1 MASDA
6 LWIVSFKCVVKGY
19 QKCRFDVKDGEVFKV
34 LKKIGETGRA
44 FRIANEHGQLGHL
57 RSVLFCSLKCRGQF
71 INEVSVIRI
80 NCKKAEEKPVLMGL
94 LWGCFGLA
102 LYRFTRAN
110 RTQSI

>member
-44 FRIANEHGQLGHL
+44 FRNANEHGQLGHL
-57 RSVLFCSLKCRGQF
+57 QHVLFCSS
-71 INEVSVIRI
+71 SV
-80 NCKKAEEKPVLMGL
+80 VLHDSAGP
-94 LWGCFGLA
+94 GIV
-102 LYRFTRAN
+102 N
-110 RTQSI
+110 RTQSN

>member
-19 QKCRFDVKDGEVFKV
+19 QKCRFDVKDGEDFKV

-44 FRIANEHGQLGHL
+44 LRIANEHGQLGHL
-57 RSVLFCSLKCRGQF
+57 QRVLFCSLKCHGQF
-71 INEVSVIRI
+71 INGVSVIRI

-94 LWGCFGLA
+94 LWACFV
-102 LYRFTRAN
+102 
-110 RTQSI
+110 

>member
-34 LKKIGETGRA
+34 LKNIGETGRA

-57 RSVLFCSLKCRGQF
+57 QHVLFYSVLLNTMDSLYNVNG
-71 INEVSVIRI
+71 VSVTRI
-80 NCKKAEEKPVLMGL
+80 NCKNAQEKPVLMGL
-94 LWGCFGLA
+94 LWACFV
-102 LYRFTRAN
+102 
-110 RTQSI
+110 